1 MMNVEQD
8 EDEHSIEMHLSY
20 IARVMESRK
29 GQFTVVPVLVG
40 SLSHEKQ
47 VNSPIVL
54 DHVCEILPNM
64 TLQGVGT
71 HNSNSTVTHIT
82 RLKPFIYPEPT
93 ILMISTQ
100 VKGNFIKG

>member
-47 VNSPIVL
+47 VL
-54 DHVCEILPNM
+54 DHVCGILPNM
-64 TLQGVGT
+64 ALQGVGT
-71 HNSNSTVTHIT
+71 HKSNSTQSVSQT
-82 RLKPFIYPEPT
+82 IYPEPPS
-93 ILMISTQ
+93 LMI
-100 VKGNFIKG
+100 